1 MIPRPNYYALNY
13 SGSYVA
19 KLYCYYGKPLIG
31 SRQRSQNEDLVVT
44 FSLRYPEVLEILHSN
59 SSGQIHSSIHQQKSI
74 QQVYDVTLINQ
85 NKTSPS
91 HSSAAYSFI
100 PYTHLTS
107 KSKEFNHRLYLFA
120 LDIESLY
127 KLYNQIQFHLI
138 IRFKSRL
145 GPPRCS
151 TSN

>member
-1 MIPRPNYYALNY
+1 M
-13 SGSYVA
+13 
-19 KLYCYYGKPLIG
+19 
-31 SRQRSQNEDLVVT
+31 T

-59 SSGQIHSSIHQQKSI
+59 SSCWIHSSIHLQKST

-91 HSSAAYSFI
+91 HSSVLAAYSLQL
-100 PYTHLTS
+100 THLTS

-151 TSN
+151 TTNYGEAK